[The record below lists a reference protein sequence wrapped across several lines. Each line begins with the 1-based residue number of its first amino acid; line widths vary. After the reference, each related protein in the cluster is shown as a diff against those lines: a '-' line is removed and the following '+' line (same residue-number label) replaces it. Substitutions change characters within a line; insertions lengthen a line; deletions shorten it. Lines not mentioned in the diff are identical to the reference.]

1 MMMSY
6 LIIIL
11 MTTLSIPI
19 PQALELFI
27 ERMVKR
33 GVGSTKAEV
42 VRQALFRYAE
52 DEAVEAVLRSEQDAR
67 EGRILYGNIRD
78 ILKKKS

>member
-33 GVGSTKAEV
+33 GVGSTKAEI

-52 DEAVEAVLRSEQDAR
+52 NEAVEEIMRAMKEVED
-67 EGRILYGNIRD
+67 GK
-78 ILKKKS
+78 ILKGNLDTLA